1 MDAIYPYVLVVHLLC
16 AIIFI
21 GYLFFDGVI
30 FPNVKKM
37 FGEEF
42 ANKANTGITQRAVK
56 IMPLC
61 VLGLVLTGGMMLSQY
76 MGGDKGWCETPFQ
89 KTLMLKVILALSIFL
104 LVLFS
109 LSCKFL
115 GKKNPIGKYI
125 HPIALTFGFLIAI
138 LAKTMWFI

>member
-42 ANKANTGITQRAVK
+42 AK
-56 IMPLC
+56 
-61 VLGLVLTGGMMLSQY
+61 
-76 MGGDKGWCETPFQ
+76 
-89 KTLMLKVILALSIFL
+89 
-104 LVLFS
+104 
-109 LSCKFL
+109 
-115 GKKNPIGKYI
+115 
-125 HPIALTFGFLIAI
+125 
-138 LAKTMWFI
+138 

>member
-21 GYLFFDGVI
+21 GYLFFDMVI

-42 ANKANTGITQRAVK
+42 ANKANAGITQRAIK

-61 VLGLVLTGGMMLSQY
+61 VLGLVLTGGRCLVNTWGAIKAGVKPLFKKYS
-76 MGGDKGWCETPFQ
+76 C
-89 KTLMLKVILALSIFL
+89 LK
-104 LVLFS
+104 
-109 LSCKFL
+109 
-115 GKKNPIGKYI
+115 
-125 HPIALTFGFLIAI
+125 
-138 LAKTMWFI
+138 

>member
-21 GYLFFDGVI
+21 GYLFFDMVI

-42 ANKANTGITQRAVK
+42 ANKANAGITQRAIK

-76 MGGDKGWCETPFQ
+76 MGGDKGWC
-89 KTLMLKVILALSIFL
+89 
-104 LVLFS
+104 
-109 LSCKFL
+109 
-115 GKKNPIGKYI
+115 
-125 HPIALTFGFLIAI
+125 
-138 LAKTMWFI
+138 

>member
-1 MDAIYPYVLVVHLLC
+1 MNKGFQMDAIYPYVLVVHLLC

-76 MGGDKGWCETPFQ
+76 MGAIKAGVKP
-89 KTLMLKVILALSIFL
+89 
-104 LVLFS
+104 LFKRY
-109 LSCKFL
+109 SCL
-115 GKKNPIGKYI
+115 R
-125 HPIALTFGFLIAI
+125 
-138 LAKTMWFI
+138 

>member
-42 ANKANTGITQRAVK
+42 ANKAIQE
-56 IMPLC
+56 
-61 VLGLVLTGGMMLSQY
+61 S
-76 MGGDKGWCETPFQ
+76 
-89 KTLMLKVILALSIFL
+89 LKERLK
-104 LVLFS
+104 
-109 LSCKFL
+109 SCPYAF
-115 GKKNPIGKYI
+115 
-125 HPIALTFGFLIAI
+125 
-138 LAKTMWFI
+138 